1 MRAAPVLAGMLLL
14 GSSVPLFGQA
24 SECSPYISS
33 AKRVCAAAVDATR
46 ALHPLIGVLVSG
58 GNPTI
63 GSAGTMGGLGH
74 AALTLRANAVEVV
87 LPDLNYNGASATVP
101 AGDKILAPAP
111 QLEGALGL
119 YK

>member
-46 ALHPLIGVLVSG
+46 AFHPLIGVLVSG

-63 GSAGTMGGLGH
+63 GSAGTLGGLGH
-74 AALTLRANAVEVV
+74 ASVSIRANAVELV
-87 LPDLNYNGASATVP
+87 LPDLNYNGSNTA
-101 AGDKILAPAP
+101 
-111 QLEGALGL
+111 
-119 YK
+119 